1 MANLVPFAFKGELM
15 SGSHNF
21 SAGGNAFK
29 LALYTANPF
38 TTASTVYVTT
48 SEVSGA
54 APFAGYQAGGK
65 ALNNQ
70 VVDAT
75 TATTTVDFDNLTWG
89 AATTGA
95 ATFGAAFAAIYNT
108 STNPVNKLVVVLD
121 FQGTKTATNGDFTI
135 AFPNPNVAA
144 NAILSLTSS

>member
-1 MANLVPFAFKGELM
+1 MANIVPFAFKGELM
-15 SGSHNF
+15 SGTHNF
-21 SAGGNAFK
+21 SAGGNTFF

-54 APFAGYQAGGK
+54 GGSNYTAGGK
-65 ALNNQ
+65 QLQNQ
-70 VVDAT
+70 AVGAS

-95 ATFGAAFAAIYNT
+95 ATFGAAFAAIYN
-108 STNPVNKLVVVLD
+108 STNGNKIVVALD
-121 FQGTKTATNGDFTI
+121 FGGTKTATNGDFTI
-135 AFPNPNVAA
+135 AFPSITVPA

>member
-1 MANLVPFAFKGELM
+1 MTNIVPFAFKGELM
-15 SGSHNF
+15 SGTHNF
-21 SAGGNAFK
+21 SAGGNNFN

-54 APFAGYQAGGK
+54 GGSNYTAGGK
-65 ALNNQ
+65 QLQNQ
-70 VVDAT
+70 AVGAS

-108 STNPVNKLVVVLD
+108 SSANKLVVVLD
-121 FQGTKTATNGDFTI
+121 FGGTKTATNGDFTI
-135 AFPNPNVAA
+135 AFPSISTPA

>member
-1 MANLVPFAFKGELM
+1 MANIVPFAFKGELM
-15 SGSHNF
+15 SGTHNF
-21 SAGGNAFK
+21 SAGGNTFF

-54 APFAGYQAGGK
+54 GGSNYTAGGK
-65 ALNNQ
+65 QLQNQ
-70 VVDAT
+70 AVGAS

-95 ATFGAAFAAIYNT
+95 ATFGAAFAAIYN
-108 STNPVNKLVVVLD
+108 STNGNKIVVALD
-121 FQGTKTATNGDFTI
+121 FGGTKTATNGDFVI
-135 AFPNPNVAA
+135 AFPSIAVPA

>member
-1 MANLVPFAFKGELM
+1 MANIVPFAFKGELM
-15 SGSHNF
+15 SGTHNF
-21 SAGGNAFK
+21 SAGGNTFF

-54 APFAGYQAGGK
+54 GGSNYTAGGK
-65 ALNNQ
+65 QLQNQ
-70 VVDAT
+70 AVGAS

-95 ATFGAAFAAIYNT
+95 ATFGAAFAAIYN
-108 STNPVNKLVVVLD
+108 STNANKIVVALD
-121 FQGTKTATNGDFTI
+121 FGGTKTATNGDFTI
-135 AFPNPNVAA
+135 AFPSIAVPA

>member
-1 MANLVPFAFKGELM
+1 MANIVPFAFKGELM
-15 SGSHNF
+15 SGTHNF
-21 SAGGNAFK
+21 SAGGNTFF

-54 APFAGYQAGGK
+54 GGSNYTAGGK
-65 ALNNQ
+65 QLQNQ
-70 VVDAT
+70 QVGAS

-95 ATFGAAFAAIYNT
+95 ATFGAAFAAIYN
-108 STNPVNKLVVVLD
+108 STNTNKIVVVLD
-121 FQGTKTATNGDFTI
+121 FGGTKTATNGDFTI
-135 AFPNPNVAA
+135 AFPSIAVPA

>member
-1 MANLVPFAFKGELM
+1 MANIVPFAFKGELM
-15 SGSHNF
+15 SGTHNF
-21 SAGGNAFK
+21 SAGGNTFF

-54 APFAGYQAGGK
+54 GGSNYTAGGK
-65 ALNNQ
+65 QLQNQ
-70 VVDAT
+70 AVGAS

-95 ATFGAAFAAIYNT
+95 ATFGAAFAAIYN
-108 STNPVNKLVVVLD
+108 STNANKLVVVLD
-121 FQGTKTATNGDFTI
+121 FGGTKTATNGDFTI
-135 AFPNPNVAA
+135 AFPNISTPA

>member
-1 MANLVPFAFKGELM
+1 MANIVPFAFKGELM
-15 SGSHNF
+15 SGTHNF
-21 SAGGNAFK
+21 SAGGNTFF

-54 APFAGYQAGGK
+54 GGSNYTAGGK
-65 ALNNQ
+65 QLQNQ
-70 VVDAT
+70 AVGAS

-108 STNPVNKLVVVLD
+108 TSANKIVVVLD
-121 FQGTKTATNGDFTI
+121 FGGTKTATNGDFTI
-135 AFPNPNVAA
+135 AFPSISTPA

>member
-1 MANLVPFAFKGELM
+1 MANIVPFAFKGELM
-15 SGSHNF
+15 SGTHNF
-21 SAGGNAFK
+21 SAGGNTFF

-48 SEVSGA
+48 TEVSGA
-54 APFAGYQAGGK
+54 GGSNYTAGGK
-65 ALNNQ
+65 QLQNQ
-70 VVDAT
+70 AVGAS

-108 STNPVNKLVVVLD
+108 TSANKIVVVLD
-121 FQGTKTATNGDFTI
+121 FGGTKTATNGDFTI
-135 AFPNPNVAA
+135 AFPSISTPA